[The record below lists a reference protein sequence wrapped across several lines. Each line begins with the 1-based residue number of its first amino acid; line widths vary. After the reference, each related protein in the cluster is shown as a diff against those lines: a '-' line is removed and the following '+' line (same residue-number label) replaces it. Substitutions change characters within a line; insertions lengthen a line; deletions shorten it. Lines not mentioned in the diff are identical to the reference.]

1 MTQTKEAREDE
12 RTMSGADE
20 DPTRIATHLLS
31 LEGLCLDRREW
42 KRWLD
47 LYDEDV
53 VYRIP
58 AWRNEDEETSDP
70 NTEVSLIYHDSRTGL
85 EDRASRIEAG
95 RSATT
100 MPLPRTAHFVGN
112 VVATLA
118 GDGVIEAEASW
129 NVHVYQPRTAKQSVH
144 FGRYEVQL
152 KKRADVWRISRKTI
166 HLQNDRVSTVLDF
179 YSV

>member
-1 MTQTKEAREDE
+1 VTKATEAREDG
-12 RTMSGADE
+12 RAMSDADE
-20 DPTRIATHLLS
+20 DATRIAMHLLS

-42 KRWLD
+42 KRWLA

-53 VYRIP
+53 VFRIP

-70 NTEVSLIYHDSRTGL
+70 NSEVSLIYHDSRTGL
-85 EDRASRIEAG
+85 EDRASRIEAA

-112 VVATLA
+112 VVANRA
-118 GDGVIEAEASW
+118 GEGVIEAEATW

-152 KKRADVWRISRKTI
+152 RKRGDVWRISRKTI

>member
-1 MTQTKEAREDE
+1 MSMTSD
-12 RTMSGADE
+12 
-20 DPTRIATHLLS
+20 DPTQIATHLLA
-31 LEGLCLDRREW
+31 LEGLCLDRRDW

-58 AWRNEDEETSDP
+58 AWRDEDEETQDP
-70 NTEVSLIYHDSRTGL
+70 NSEVSLIYHDSRTGL
-85 EDRASRIEAG
+85 EDRAARIAAG
-95 RSATT
+95 RTATT

-112 VVATLA
+112 IVAARA

-152 KKRADVWRISRKTI
+152 RKKGEIWRISRKTI